1 MKTSQRRLAFRSVP
15 FEPARL
21 PFFYGWIVMGIG
33 TLGMVMS
40 APGQTVGVS
49 VFTDPLIEAHGLSRS
64 LLSLAYLIG
73 TLSSAMILSY
83 AGRLYDRHGARI
95 VATIAA
101 SGLALTL
108 VYLSFSVE
116 IADAVRGVFGFVPP
130 AIVAFVV
137 MALGFFMLRFTGQG
151 VLTLASRNM
160 VMEWFEARRGL
171 ANAFMGIAV
180 AFGFSYAPRVFE
192 AFVSANS
199 WNVAWRLIAVA
210 VGVFAVIALIMYR
223 DTPEAHGLR
232 PDGGDVRLKREPHPE
247 SRPARAFTAAQA
259 RRTYSF
265 WIFTLSLFVGS
276 VVGTAYTFH
285 IVSIFADAGMSRT
298 QAVGIFFP
306 ASMVAISVQFLGS
319 WLSDRMKLRYLCTV
333 QLLGIL
339 VLLAGLMVL
348 RAGAPVIMLI
358 AGQGLMQGMFG
369 ITSNITWP
377 RFFGRRHLGAIT
389 GMVQALTVAGSA
401 VGPYLYS
408 FGRDLT
414 GSYFVASA
422 FFAVIAFVLLIGS
435 FWAERPE
442 HPEPEEPA
450 EPVETAP
457 EHRPDA

>member
-1 MKTSQRRLAFRSVP
+1 MGAPTRRLQFRSVP

-21 PFFYGWIVMGIG
+21 PFFYGWVVMGIG

-73 TLSSAMILSY
+73 TLSSAMILSF
-83 AGRLYDRHGARI
+83 AGRLYDRYGARI
-95 VATIAA
+95 VASIAA

-116 IADAVRGVFGFVPP
+116 IADAARAALGFVPP
-130 AIVAFVV
+130 PIIAFAV

-160 VMEWFEARRGL
+160 VMEWFEARRGM

-192 AFVSANS
+192 AFVSASS
-199 WNVAWRLIAVA
+199 WNVAWLLIAA
-210 VGVFAVIALIMYR
+210 GVGVFAVIAIVTYR

-232 PDGGDVRLKREPHPE
+232 PDGGDVQLKREPHPE
-247 SRPARAFTAAQA
+247 SRPARSFTAAQA

-265 WIFTLSLFVGS
+265 WIFTLALFVGS

-339 VLLAGLMVL
+339 TLLFALMVL
-348 RAGAPVIMLI
+348 RSGAPMIMLI
-358 AGQGLMQGMFG
+358 AGHGLMQGMFG

-389 GMVQALTVAGSA
+389 GVVQAMTVAGSA

-422 FFAVIAFVLLIGS
+422 VFAVITVALLVGS

-442 HPEPEEPA
+442 HPDPE
-450 EPVETAP
+450 EPVETPP
-457 EHRPDA
+457 EHRTEA

>member
-1 MKTSQRRLAFRSVP
+1 MNTPTKRLQFRSVP

-64 LLSLAYLIG
+64 LLSLAYLVG
-73 TLSSAMILSY
+73 TLSSALILSY

-108 VYLSFSVE
+108 VYLSFSVD
-116 IADAVRGVFGFVPP
+116 IAEAVGGVLGFVPP
-130 AIVAFVV
+130 AIVAFAV

-160 VMEWFEARRGL
+160 VMEWFEARRGM

-192 AFVSANS
+192 TFVSATS
-199 WNVAWRLIAVA
+199 WDVAWRLIG
-210 VGVFAVIALIMYR
+210 VGIAVFAVIAIVMYR
-223 DTPEAHGLR
+223 DTPEAHGLK

-247 SRPARAFTAAQA
+247 SRPARSFTAAQA
-259 RRTYSF
+259 RKTYSF

-276 VVGTAYTFH
+276 IVGTAYTFH
-285 IVSIFADAGMSRT
+285 IVSIFADAGMSRA

-339 VLLAGLMVL
+339 TLLSGLMIL
-348 RAGAPVIMLI
+348 RQGTPVIMLI

-377 RFFGRRHLGAIT
+377 RFFGRKHLGAIT
-389 GMVQALTVAGSA
+389 GMVQAMTVAGSA

-422 FFAVIAFVLLIGS
+422 VFAVFAVLLLVSS

-450 EPVETAP
+450 ETPP
-457 EHRPDA
+457 EHRTET

>member
-1 MKTSQRRLAFRSVP
+1 MP

-21 PFFYGWIVMGIG
+21 PFFYGWVVMGIG

-73 TLSSAMILSY
+73 TLSSAMILSF
-83 AGRLYDRHGARI
+83 AGRLYDRYGARI
-95 VATIAA
+95 VASIAA

-116 IADAVRGVFGFVPP
+116 IADAARAALGFVPP
-130 AIVAFVV
+130 PIIAFAV

-160 VMEWFEARRGL
+160 VMEWFEARRGM

-192 AFVSANS
+192 AFVSASS
-199 WNVAWRLIAVA
+199 WNVAWLLIAA
-210 VGVFAVIALIMYR
+210 GVGVFAVIAIVTYR

-232 PDGGDVRLKREPHPE
+232 PDGGDVQLKREPHPE
-247 SRPARAFTAAQA
+247 SRPARSFTAAQA

-265 WIFTLSLFVGS
+265 WIFTLALFVGS

-339 VLLAGLMVL
+339 TLLFALMVL
-348 RAGAPVIMLI
+348 RSGAPMIMLI
-358 AGQGLMQGMFG
+358 AGHGLMQGMFG

-389 GMVQALTVAGSA
+389 GVVQAMTVAGSA

-422 FFAVIAFVLLIGS
+422 VFAVITVALLVGS

-442 HPEPEEPA
+442 HPDPE
-450 EPVETAP
+450 EPVETPP
-457 EHRPDA
+457 EHRTEA